1 MEVTD
6 LGQVELKNIER
17 PIRVYSLQV
26 GVGAITIREARA
38 IFD

>member
-17 PIRVYSLQV
+17 PIRVRIGSV
-26 GVGAITIREARA
+26 ADRATTIREARA